1 MRTLNLTRNQLAAFL
16 KDHES
21 IKQFENLFSVVD
33 DIGPSGFDE
42 LIADAGTAITKANQA
57 LDAIETLAKNLEYI
71 APNATLDAIE
81 NLAKNLEYRA
91 PDQVNNHVK
100 TDYLDMSTTAPTAG
114 AVGRMRWNDTDGTI
128 DVGLKGG
135 NVNLQLGQEQFIRV
149 VNKTGATLTEANY
162 QCVRIS
168 GAQGQR
174 PKVALAQANN
184 DANSGD
190 TIGLVTE
197 TIADNLEGFVTTSGI
212 VRDINTTGSLQSETW
227 LDGDILYLSGT
238 TAGRVTNIKPSA
250 PIHLVIVGYV
260 IHAHATQGK
269 IFVKV
274 DNGYEID
281 ELHNVKITPTV
292 LAGSLLIYDATVGV
306 WKNARLT
313 AGSNIAI
320 TNADGSITI
329 ATGASITSD
338 LKNNTGRLIDSSVTL
353 TNGSGA
359 AAATMTNGPTA
370 GNPTKWIPINDN
382 GTIRHIPSW

>member
-1 MRTLNLTRNQLAAFL
+1 MATNNLNLSRNQLAAFL

-21 IKQFENLFSVVD
+21 IRQFERLFSIAN
-33 DIGPSGFDE
+33 DIGPDGLNE
-42 LIADAGTAITKANQA
+42 VQVEAGTANAKAEAALTALQRIADALEMLATA
-57 LDAIETLAKNLEYI
+57 
-71 APNATLDAIE
+71 PATE
-81 NLAKNLEYRA
+81 H
-91 PDQVNNHVK
+91 NNSVV
-100 TDYLDMSTTAPTAG
+100 TDYIDFQKFASAPVP
-114 AVGRMRWNDTDGTI
+114 AVGRMRWNDQDGTV

-135 NVNLQLGQEQFIRV
+135 NVTLQIGQEQLIYA
-149 VNKTGATLTEANY
+149 VNKTGADLLEANY

-197 TIADNLEGFVTTSGI
+197 TIANNLEGFVTTSGI
-212 VRDINTTGSLQSETW
+212 VRNIDTTGTLQSETW
-227 LDGDILYLSGT
+227 ADGDVLYLSGT

-250 PIHLVIVGYV
+250 PTHTVIVGFV
-260 IHAHATQGK
+260 IHAHSTQGK

-281 ELHNVKITPTV
+281 ELHNVLITPSV
-292 LAGSLLIYDATVGV
+292 LAGSLLIYDATTAV

-320 TNADGSITI
+320 TNADGSITV
-329 ATGASITSD
+329 ATAAAITSA
-338 LKNNTGRLIDSSVTL
+338 LTNNTGRLIDSSATL
-353 TNGSGA
+353 SNGA
-359 AAATMTNGPTA
+359 AAATGTLTNAPAA
-370 GNPTKWIPINDN
+370 GNPTKWVAINDN
-382 GTIRHIPSW
+382 GTTRYIPAW